1 MKTKLILIIVFS
13 VIGFSLL
20 TLTSCDNN
28 GTSIKNKND
37 SLSVSKNSN
46 GGKYLTMSFSF
57 IAGEIEIIDE
67 FGKKSK
73 SSFKQSNDFLEL
85 NKSINNISNQGY
97 KLISVNTPFQD
108 LGITIYIFEKE

>member
-1 MKTKLILIIVFS
+1 MNTKLILLVITI
-13 VIGFSLL
+13 IGFSIL

-28 GTSIKNKND
+28 GSIAKVKND

-85 NKSINNISNQGY
+85 NKSINSLGNKGY